1 MSSFIWCMIVFPT
14 QRNSQMAG
22 RELRD
27 LVFSSHSS
35 IVLQTVLH
43 STASYNAFSAGD
55 VIWDGIRMQGIN
67 VWCLL
72 IPKMYFSFDLID
84 VQLYTVKI
92 WHPCI
97 FSTKIWTSIKSS
109 KKYIFGI
116 LKCHISTPCTQIPS
130 QNPSPT
136 YKPFKDT
143 VIPSTCV
150 CSIVCGGNSNPM
162 KEENLPLFCSSIAGS
177 GKFQF
182 SGIIA
187 KAERRGS
194 LPHRVIGL
202 QFCMEKSEAFSKMAT
217 LIE

>member
-1 MSSFIWCMIVFPT
+1 MIGIMATVPPTKSGALSKSKWCPRM
-14 QRNSQMAG
+14 RG
-22 RELRD
+22 
-27 LVFSSHSS
+27 
-35 IVLQTVLH
+35 
-43 STASYNAFSAGD
+43 STASYNTFSAGD

-143 VIPSTCV
+143 V
-150 CSIVCGGNSNPM
+150 
-162 KEENLPLFCSSIAGS
+162 LRIAPDPTTTNF
-177 GKFQF
+177 K
-182 SGIIA
+182 
-187 KAERRGS
+187 KAGDGEWKC
-194 LPHRVIGL
+194 
-202 QFCMEKSEAFSKMAT
+202 Q
-217 LIE
+217 

>member
-1 MSSFIWCMIVFPT
+1 MEDKSEKDIPKWAFTPSPVEEET
-14 QRNSQMAG
+14 NVHEEV
-22 RELRD
+22 RE
-27 LVFSSHSS
+27 FS
-35 IVLQTVLH
+35 VCFGWD
-43 STASYNAFSAGD
+43 STASYNAFLASD

-84 VQLYTVKI
+84 VQLYTIKI

-116 LKCHISTPCTQIPS
+116 LKCHISTPCTQFPS

-143 VIPSTCV
+143 VTGVSSSHFPLSIPK
-150 CSIVCGGNSNPM
+150 I
-162 KEENLPLFCSSIAGS
+162 SIAIHETAASAYVAESRVYVVNVKAYPSFVG
-177 GKFQF
+177 GK
-182 SGIIA
+182 
-187 KAERRGS
+187 
-194 LPHRVIGL
+194 RVA
-202 QFCMEKSEAFSKMAT
+202 S
-217 LIE
+217 

>member
-1 MSSFIWCMIVFPT
+1 MGTWGLAETPKTWRQGFVAWPLSFKISMWK
-14 QRNSQMAG
+14 Q
-22 RELRD
+22 
-27 LVFSSHSS
+27 
-35 IVLQTVLH
+35 IVLAGGH
-43 STASYNAFSAGD
+43 NTASYNAFSAGD

-143 VIPSTCV
+143 VLLLPSN
-150 CSIVCGGNSNPM
+150 GHGRP
-162 KEENLPLFCSSIAGS
+162 P
-177 GKFQF
+177 
-182 SGIIA
+182 
-187 KAERRGS
+187 
-194 LPHRVIGL
+194 
-202 QFCMEKSEAFSKMAT
+202 
-217 LIE
+217 